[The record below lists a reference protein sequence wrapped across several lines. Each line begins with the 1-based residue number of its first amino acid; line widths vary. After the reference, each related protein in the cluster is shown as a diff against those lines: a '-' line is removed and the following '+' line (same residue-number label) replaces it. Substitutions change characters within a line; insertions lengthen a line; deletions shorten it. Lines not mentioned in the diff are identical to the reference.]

1 MYSFDEMMEEEKWD
15 LEIKPRPRLLDFN
28 FGEIW
33 RYRDLMWLFVR
44 RDFVAQY
51 KQTILGP
58 FWHFIQPVL
67 TTLMFLFIFGKVA
80 KIPTDGIP
88 PILFYLS
95 GITLWNYFA
104 ACLTGTSST
113 FLANA
118 AIFGKVYFPRIIMP
132 VSVILSNFIRFGVQL
147 LLLFI
152 AIVWSVFNGYVI
164 QPSPML
170 LLLPLLLLLMAGIGL
185 GLGIIVSSITTKY
198 RDVSVLMTFA
208 VQLGMYATPI
218 VYPSS
223 FLENTPYRIIGI
235 INPLSPIVEAFRYS
249 LFQAGTFNFYSLGYS
264 VAFMIVVLFVG
275 LIMFN
280 KVEKTFMDTV

>member
-1 MYSFDEMMEEEKWD
+1 
-15 LEIKPRPRLLDFN
+15 
-28 FGEIW
+28 
-33 RYRDLMWLFVR
+33 
-44 RDFVAQY
+44 
-51 KQTILGP
+51 
-58 FWHFIQPVL
+58 VL

-80 KIPTDGIP
+80 NIPTDGIP

-118 AIFGKVYFPRIIMP
+118 SIFGKVYFPRIIMP
-132 VSVILSNFIRFGVQL
+132 LSVILSNIIRFGVQL

-152 AIVWSVFNGYVI
+152 AIMWSVLNGYDLN
-164 QPSPML
+164 PSPMV

-185 GLGIIVSSITTKY
+185 GLGIIVSSVTTKY
-198 RDVSVLMTFA
+198 RDVAVLMTFA

-223 FLENTPYRIIGI
+223 FLENTSYRLITI
-235 INPLSPIVEAFRYS
+235 INPLSPIVEAFRHA
-249 LFQAGTFNFYSLGYS
+249 LFQAGTFNIISLAYSA
-264 VAFMIVVLFVG
+264 AFMIVVLIVG

>member
-1 MYSFDEMMEEEKWD
+1 MEEEKWD

-28 FGEIW
+28 FREIW
-33 RYRDLMWLFVR
+33 RYRDLTWLFVR
-44 RDFVAQY
+44 RDFVAQF

-58 FWHFIQPVL
+58 LWHVIQPVL

-80 KIPTDGIP
+80 NIPTDGIP

-118 AIFGKVYFPRIIMP
+118 SIFGKVYFPRIIMP
-132 VSVILSNFIRFGVQL
+132 LSVILSNIIRFGVQL

-152 AIVWSVFNGYVI
+152 AIIWSVLNGYEI
-164 QPSPML
+164 NLSSML

-185 GLGIIVSSITTKY
+185 GLGIIVSSVTTKY
-198 RDVSVLMTFA
+198 RDVAVLMTFA

-223 FLENTPYRIIGI
+223 YLENTSYRLITI
-235 INPLSPIVEAFRYS
+235 INPLSPIVEAFRHA
-249 LFQAGTFNFYSLGYS
+249 LFQASTFNIMSLAYSA
-264 VAFMIVVLFVG
+264 AFMIVVLIVG
-275 LIMFN
+275 LVMFN